1 MPRYYLYII
10 YSTTLDKYYTGHTID
25 PNKRLMEHNT
35 GKSTF
40 TAAASDWILRY
51 TEQFNTRELAKAREL
66 QIKKKKSRKYIEWLI
81 SSAG

>member
-1 MPRYYLYII
+1 MPIYYVYII
-10 YSTTLDKYYTGHTID
+10 YSITLDKYYTGHTID
-25 PNKRLMEHNT
+25 LNKRLIEHNT
-35 GKSTF
+35 GKSIF

-81 SSAG
+81 SSVG

>member
-1 MPRYYLYII
+1 MPIYYVYII
-10 YSTTLDKYYTGHTID
+10 YSITLDKYYTGNTID
-25 PNKRLMEHNT
+25 LNKRLMEHNT

-40 TAAASDWILRY
+40 TASASDWILRY

>member
-1 MPRYYLYII
+1 MPIYYLYII

-40 TAAASDWILRY
+40 TASASDWILRY

>member
-1 MPRYYLYII
+1 MPIYYLYII
-10 YSTTLDKYYTGHTID
+10 YSVTLDKYYTGHTID

-40 TAAASDWILRY
+40 TASASDWILRY